1 MKFTIIQLGCRLNTS
16 ETQSLSSALQKAGHE
31 LTDRDGAELH
41 IINSCGVTTASERK
55 TRQLLYQS
63 IRSMGQRRNADAKII
78 LAGCCAG
85 KERREGNVYYI
96 SNDYKYL
103 IPDIVSDW
111 SLFEHIEERAPS
123 RFAFKPAER
132 SSKTRINI
140 KIQDGC
146 DNFCSYCIIP
156 VLRGASESRSLSSI
170 VDELN
175 YLAGTG
181 CKEFLLTGV
190 CIGAYS
196 SGGYGLSHLLE
207 KLLELPGNFRL
218 HLSSLSPLAVDE
230 KLVDILQSPKMVK
243 HLSLSL
249 QSGSASILKEMN
261 RRYTPQEYMNKVELV
276 RKKISRF
283 NLTTDVIAGFPGE
296 TDADF
301 GATCA
306 LVRDAGFSHVHIFRY
321 SPRPGTKAFEMSN
334 SVTEQIKSKRSKI
347 LLAQCIA
354 QKKEYYRLF
363 ENTDSVFLNERTKNG
378 TSRGFNEYYIP
389 VEIAT
394 ELQQNE
400 FFRVH
405 TKFSDQNNI
414 LTGNLI

>member
-1 MKFTIIQLGCRLNTS
+1 MKFAITQLGCRLNAS
-16 ETQSLSSALQKAGHE
+16 ETESLSSTLQKAGHE
-31 LTDRDGAELH
+31 LTDRDNAELH
-41 IINSCGVTTASERK
+41 IINSCGVTGASERK
-55 TRQLLYQS
+55 TRQLLYQAV
-63 IRSMGQRRNADAKII
+63 RQTRLNAGIKII
-78 LAGCCAG
+78 LAGCGAG

-111 SLFEHIEERAPS
+111 SLFENIEERAPS

-146 DNFCSYCIIP
+146 GNFCSYCVIP
-156 VLRGASESRSLSSI
+156 LLRGAPVSKPLPLI

-175 YLAGTG
+175 YLAETG

-196 SGGYGLSHLLE
+196 SGEYKLPHLLE
-207 KLLELPGNFRL
+207 KLLELRGNFRL
-218 HLSSLSPLAVDE
+218 HLSSISPLAVDE
-230 KLVDILQSPKMVK
+230 RLADILQSPKMVK

-249 QSGSASILKEMN
+249 QSGSASILEKMN
-261 RRYTPQEYMNKVELV
+261 RRYTPQDYMKKVELI

-283 NLTTDVIAGFPGE
+283 NFTTDVIAGFPGE

-301 GATCA
+301 EATRG
-306 LVRDAGFSHVHIFRY
+306 LVKDAEFSHVHIFRY
-321 SPRPGTKAFEMSN
+321 SPRPGTKAFEMSDN
-334 SVTEQIKSKRSKI
+334 VAEQIKSKRSKI
-347 LLAQCIA
+347 LLRQSIA
-354 QKKEYYRLF
+354 QKKEYYKLF
-363 ENTDSVFLNERTKNG
+363 ENTDSVFLNERVKNG
-378 TSRGFNEYYIP
+378 KSRGFNEYYVP
-389 VEIAT
+389 VETSAA
-394 ELQQNE
+394 LRQNE
-400 FFRVH
+400 FFKVR

-414 LTGNLI
+414 LIGDVI